1 MNIVYDKVKSPI
13 RHKNYV
19 PVPLTQATMDWRRDK
34 VLQKMNERNLDV
46 LVVYADREHDANF
59 AYLTGWGPLFEEAVL
74 VLFADG
80 NCVLLL
86 GNENL
91 GMAKHAFIKNT
102 AIHVPHFSLPDQ
114 PMETEKTLEEL
125 FREAGIKNGQVI
137 GSVGWKRFTSRFEDN
152 DAMLDTPA
160 FIVDVLRK
168 INPDGKLTAA
178 GAIFNDPADG
188 ARVIMNANEIA
199 YFEYG
204 AGLGSACVMDA
215 LEAAKVGMTELEI
228 GSYLAPDGQLCI
240 CTTTIATGDMYSN
253 ASIYPRNKKI
263 ALGDTFFITIS
274 LAGGLT
280 HRKVYAVSNA
290 DELPEGAKDWM
301 EKAVIP
307 YYKAAVVWLE
317 MVGVGVVGKD
327 IYKAMQD
334 VLPQEEHGWG
344 LCPGHHTGEEE
355 WVSSPI
361 TAVSE
366 IPLRSGM
373 LMQWDLIVDYSN
385 RFGANAEDGIAIAD
399 ETLRKE
405 LAEQYPE
412 TWARIQTR
420 REWMKNEL
428 GIELKEEILPM
439 SDLLGDY
446 RPYMF
451 NREYALKKA

>member
-1 MNIVYDKVKSPI
+1 MTIVYDKVTLPPV
-13 RHKNYV
+13 HYNYL
-19 PVPLTQATMDWRRDK
+19 PVNLNRETMEAHREA
-34 VLQKMNERNLDV
+34 VLQKMQEQNLDV
-46 LVVYADREHDANF
+46 LLVYGDREHGANY
-59 AYLTGWGPLFEEAVL
+59 AYLTGFETRFEESVL
-74 VLFADG
+74 VLHKNG
-80 NCVLLL
+80 KCYLML

-91 GMAKHAFIKNT
+91 KMAAYSFIP
-102 AIHVPHFSLPDQ
+102 AEVVHVPHFSLPDQ

-451 NREYALKKA
+451 NREYGLKKA